1 MIVLIQHIEDKDYN
15 ILKVVDNQ
23 IVASTG
29 WYTWKETVFKQP
41 LYPNKLWGSY
51 SNVLSKP
58 HTYKVIATSETNP
71 EFFI

>member
-1 MIVLIQHIEDKDYN
+1 MIVLIQHIRDKDYN
-15 ILKVVDNQ
+15 IFKVIDDE

-29 WYTWKETVFKQP
+29 WHMKEETVFKQY

-51 SNVLSKP
+51 SKVLSNP
-58 HTYKVIATSETNP
+58 HTYEVIATSETNP